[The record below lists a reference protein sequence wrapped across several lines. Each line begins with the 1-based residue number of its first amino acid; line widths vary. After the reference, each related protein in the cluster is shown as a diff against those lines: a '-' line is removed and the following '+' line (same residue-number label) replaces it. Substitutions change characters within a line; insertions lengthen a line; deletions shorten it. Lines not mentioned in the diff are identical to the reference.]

1 MSQQVVALLEKL
13 KLPTSWEGLQ
23 KSDNNTKLVVYAGA
37 GVGAVLALSAINKAY
52 GTDPIGRT
60 LELFGKFAVQEKKR
74 NINVNEVID

>member
-37 GVGAVLALSAINKAY
+37 GKWSFLCIDSSKA
-52 GTDPIGRT
+52 
-60 LELFGKFAVQEKKR
+60 
-74 NINVNEVID
+74 

>member
-37 GVGAVLALSAINKAY
+37 GKSFLLTVSTPWK
-52 GTDPIGRT
+52 P
-60 LELFGKFAVQEKKR
+60 
-74 NINVNEVID
+74 